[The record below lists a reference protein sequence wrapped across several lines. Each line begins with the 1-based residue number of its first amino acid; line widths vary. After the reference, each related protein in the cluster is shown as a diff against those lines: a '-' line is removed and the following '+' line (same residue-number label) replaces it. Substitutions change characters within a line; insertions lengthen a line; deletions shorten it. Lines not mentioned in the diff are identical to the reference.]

1 MKRRFI
7 IALILFLS
15 LSTIISQQKF
25 TISKFD
31 LKDIEIENNF
41 LIKENDIKKLL
52 ASTYN
57 RNLILLKN
65 KEIEEFLVQISFI
78 ESFKIKKKYPSTLKI
93 EIFEKKPIAILIDK
107 KKKFYLSEKIELI
120 EFKHLPNYQNLP
132 YVIGKQEKFK
142 ILYKDLLKINFPFD
156 IVKKY
161 TLFEAGRWNFQT
173 FNNRIIKLPSKN
185 YLKSLENYL
194 SIRNQVNL
202 KKYKVFDYRIDGQLI
217 LK

>member
-194 SIRNQVNL
+194 SIRNKVNL

>member
-31 LKDIEIENNF
+31 LKYIEIENNF

-194 SIRNQVNL
+194 SIRNKVNL